1 VWESFPRLDPSRAEL
16 TVERGVPRAVLHLP
30 PFLHLV
36 PPVPQSELRQD
47 LITEEWVIC
56 APERSN
62 RPRQFSD
69 ASDASDEGHGPV
81 DGCPFCPGHEHMLP
95 EVLFEWSPANAN
107 GHSAPAAEVSPSET
121 PAAEDS
127 NGEGSLPWH
136 TRSVPNK
143 YPALEPVEEREAY
156 TCMMYRSRPG
166 HGRQEVI
173 ITSPRHRECLAR
185 MPVVR
190 VESVLRT
197 YQHRYHALREQGL
210 VPIIFH
216 NHGASA
222 GASLTHPHSQI
233 IAPEIEPPQV
243 LREENRASRRFRET
257 GQCLYCEMIEQEIQ
271 AEARVVYRND
281 AFVVFVPY
289 AARDPYE
296 MWILPLEHQPEF
308 GLLNGTTS
316 GLAEALRA
324 ALRSLH
330 RALGDPDFNFYVR
343 SALEYES
350 DASHLHWSLRIRP
363 RMSIDAGFEIGTGI
377 KVNPSLPERD
387 ADVLREA
394 LA

>member
-1 VWESFPRLDPSRAEL
+1 MSS
-16 TVERGVPRAVLHLP
+16 
-30 PFLHLV
+30 
-36 PPVPQSELRQD
+36 SELRQD
-47 LITEEWVIC
+47 LITEEWVVC

-69 ASDASDEGHGPV
+69 ADDAPDDERGPV

-95 EVLFEWSPANAN
+95 EVLFEWSPSSN
-107 GHSAPAAEVSPSET
+107 GHAASGAETSHTADAPHKP
-121 PAAEDS
+121 
-127 NGEGSLPWH
+127 GSLPWH

-143 YPALEPVEEREAY
+143 YPALEHVEDREAH
-156 TCMMYRSRPG
+156 TCMMYRSRSG
-166 HGRQEVI
+166 HGQQEVI
-173 ITSPRHRECLAR
+173 ITSPHHGESFAR
-185 MPVVR
+185 MPVSR
-190 VESVLRT
+190 VKSVLRT
-197 YQHRYHALREQGL
+197 YRHRYHALREKGL

-216 NHGASA
+216 NHGAGA
-222 GASLTHPHSQI
+222 GASLSHPHSQI
-233 IAPEIEPPQV
+233 IAPAIDPPD
-243 LREENRASRRFRET
+243 LLNEEQRASRRHRET
-257 GQCLYCEMIEQEIQ
+257 GQCVYCDMIEQEIQ

-289 AARDPYE
+289 AARAPYE
-296 MWILPLEHQPEF
+296 MWILPLDHQAEF
-308 GLLNGTTS
+308 GRLNGTTA

-363 RMSIDAGFEIGTGI
+363 RISIDAGFEIGTGI

-387 ADVLREA
+387 ADVLRQA